1 MNPHQCHFII
11 LNFQMK
17 SREKQNKR
25 IEGAGSCI
33 IIHTR
38 LLHQY
43 KMLLDLSDAG
53 CSLNFVRFLTRR
65 QEGAHQSSS
74 LKETDKRN
82 QSLSAM
88 QQNIT
93 WVVSRTLSLSLHTK
107 RAETCDSRTLD
118 AFKSPA
124 GSFWVPFFRN
134 WIALSAFR
142 SLTLLHI
149 LYVFI
154 SV

>member
-65 QEGAHQSSS
+65 QEGTHQSSS

-93 WVVSRTLSLSLHTK
+93 WVVSRTLSLSHSTLKELRPVIHERWTLSRAPLEVFGFLFFGIGLH
-107 RAETCDSRTLD
+107 CPHS
-118 AFKSPA
+118 
-124 GSFWVPFFRN
+124 
-134 WIALSAFR
+134 AL
-142 SLTLLHI
+142 
-149 LYVFI
+149 
-154 SV
+154 